1 MNPYISTKETSM
13 PYFDSKFHLLSHENS
28 YLRHVHFHP
37 EADTYTW
44 GRGLRYQGNFPL
56 LGLCLDKQAYQ
67 YFKGSVPIPVYNY
80 LVEKDSMVMT
90 RFSAYH
96 RSDLDIITVETA
108 EMLGLTTASM
118 ISPSQE
124 GRNIFRLADMELV
137 GGVLG
142 KFSYRNPVT
151 LTQTFSH
158 AMIYVAECDEDI
170 VSWRTA
176 DNLQL
181 QYGSNTCQEPTK
193 LYLPQN

>member
-1 MNPYISTKETSM
+1 MGTLPLKYW
-13 PYFDSKFHLLSHENS
+13 
-28 YLRHVHFHP
+28 
-37 EADTYTW
+37 YTW

-67 YFKGSVPIPVYNY
+67 YFRGSVPIPVYNY
-80 LVEKDSMVMT
+80 LVEKDSMVTT
-90 RFSAYH
+90 RFSANH
-96 RSDLDIITVETA
+96 RSDLDVITVETA
-108 EMLGLTTASM
+108 ELLGLTTASM

-158 AMIYVAECDEDI
+158 SMIYVAECDEDI

-181 QYGSNTCQEPTK
+181 QYGS
-193 LYLPQN
+193 